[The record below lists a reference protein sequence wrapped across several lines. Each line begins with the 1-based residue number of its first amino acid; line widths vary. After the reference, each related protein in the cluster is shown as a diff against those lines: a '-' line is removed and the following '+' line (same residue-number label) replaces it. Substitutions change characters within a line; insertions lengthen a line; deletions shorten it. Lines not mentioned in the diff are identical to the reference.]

1 MSPRLLLYGA
11 GGHGKVVADAA
22 EKAGCF
28 ELAGFVD
35 DKPLTE
41 FFGLPVL
48 GDAEALSGVRHSGVE
63 YAVSCVGDN
72 EIREM
77 LDETLLEA
85 GFSFATVIH
94 PSAQVAR
101 ETVIGEGT
109 VVMPG
114 AIVGPGTVLG
124 RSCVVNT
131 SASIDH
137 DCRLGN
143 YVHVAPGA
151 SICGGVRIG
160 SHSLVG
166 VGASILPNIKIG
178 PGAIVAGGATVT
190 SDVPDD
196 ATVAGT
202 PARAIQKGPLR

>member
-22 EKAGCF
+22 EREGCY

-48 GDAEALSGVRHSGVE
+48 GTADALDDIRRSGAEH
-63 YAVSCVGDN
+63 AVSCVGDG

-77 LDETLLEA
+77 LDERLVEA
-85 GFSFATVIH
+85 GFSLATIIH

-101 ETVIGEGT
+101 GAVIGEGSAI
-109 VVMPG
+109 MPG
-114 AIVGPGTVLG
+114 AVVGPGCVIG
-124 RSCVVNT
+124 RSCIINT

-137 DCRLGN
+137 DCRLGD

-151 SICGGVRIG
+151 SICGGVCIG

-178 PGAIVAGGATVT
+178 PRSIVAGGATVT
-190 SDVPDD
+190 RDVPDG

-202 PARAIQKGPLR
+202 PARVIQKGQLH